1 MREICEYLRFVPIPF
16 VGMLILSC
24 GVKSPPT
31 PVLSTPP
38 SQLQQEADKRLLEKR
53 EKEKSKALTTEKSRP

>member
-1 MREICEYLRFVPIPF
+1 MREIRDYLRLVPILF
-16 VGMLILSC
+16 LGLMILSC

-38 SQLQQEADKRLLEKR
+38 GLLQQEADKRLLEKR
-53 EKEKSKALTTEKSRP
+53 EKEKSKLLKTEKSRP

>member
-1 MREICEYLRFVPIPF
+1 MREFCEYLRFVPIPF
-16 VGMLILSC
+16 LGILILSC

-53 EKEKSKALTTEKSRP
+53 EKEKSKSLKTESSKP

>member
-1 MREICEYLRFVPIPF
+1 MREFCEYLRFVPIPF
-16 VGMLILSC
+16 LGILILSC

-38 SQLQQEADKRLLEKR
+38 SQLQQEADKRVLEKR
-53 EKEKSKALTTEKSRP
+53 EIEKSKSLKTEKSKP

>member
-1 MREICEYLRFVPIPF
+1 MREFCEYLRFVPIPF
-16 VGMLILSC
+16 LSILILSC

-38 SQLQQEADKRLLEKR
+38 SQLQQEADKRVLEKR
-53 EKEKSKALTTEKSRP
+53 EKEKSKSLKTEKSKP

>member
-1 MREICEYLRFVPIPF
+1 MREFCEYLRFVPIPF
-16 VGMLILSC
+16 LSILFLSC

-53 EKEKSKALTTEKSRP
+53 EKEKSKSLKTESSKP

>member
-1 MREICEYLRFVPIPF
+1 MREFCEYLRFVPIPF
-16 VGMLILSC
+16 LGILILSC

-38 SQLQQEADKRLLEKR
+38 SQLQQEADKRVLEKR
-53 EKEKSKALTTEKSRP
+53 EKEKSKSLKTEKSKP

>member
-1 MREICEYLRFVPIPF
+1 MREFCEYLRFVPIPF
-16 VGMLILSC
+16 LGILLLSC

-38 SQLQQEADKRLLEKR
+38 SQLQQEADKRVLEKR
-53 EKEKSKALTTEKSRP
+53 EKEKSKSLKTEKSKP